1 MSNVF
6 FYEPF
11 YDFDRFFDDLAVQ
24 GNGGG
29 QGTQRRRLGNEVQG
43 GGAVRAFKPR
53 YVFPM
58 N

>member
-11 YDFDRFFDDLAVQ
+11 YDFDRFFDDLAGQ
-24 GNGGG
+24 GNGAG

-53 YVFPM
+53 
-58 N
+58 

>member
-1 MSNVF
+1 MSSVF

-11 YDFDRFFDDLAVQ
+11 YDFDRFFDDMNRQ
-24 GNGGG
+24 GNATG
-29 QGTQRRRLGNEVQG
+29 QEIQRRRNVEG

-53 YVFPM
+53 YVFLT